1 MSSIIFYGMALN
13 FFYEVDRVPPMAP
26 VPKPKRVRQKHF
38 FREWREKLDLT
49 QETAIN
55 RLGWTQSK
63 LSRIEAGKTPYNQDD
78 LEALEEAY
86 GVSKESL
93 LSVNPFKQGL
103 VVDIMN
109 LIKDRDPDLVRRVIE
124 ALPKRA

>member
-1 MSSIIFYGMALN
+1 M
-13 FFYEVDRVPPMAP
+13 PP
-26 VPKPKRVRQKHF
+26 VPKPKRARQKHF
-38 FREWREKLDLT
+38 FKEWREELKYT

-86 GVSKESL
+86 GISKESL
-93 LSVNPFKQGL
+93 LG
-103 VVDIMN
+103 VDPT
-109 LIKDRDPDLVRRVIE
+109 KDGEVIDLVGIINKMTEEERRA
-124 ALPKRA
+124 ALKAIKFSLDLKRSG